1 MTDKIPKSIAKS
13 IITSFSQGVVPSKGL
28 GKVAVGRK
36 EEIESVDDN
45 LSDLVNGQGTFR
57 LIVGRYGA
65 GKSFMLSLIR
75 EHAMNRGMVVMKA
88 DLSEG
93 ALFSGSKKGIG
104 LYRALVSGMSTNGKQ
119 GGAMETIL
127 KRWVETIRDNVSK
140 IKGIPSV
147 NVSVN
152 DVLLEI
158 KRQTYGMSSLPLYS
172 VFIQMVGRYYTE
184 MMSGG
189 VEQNALMWL
198 KGEYEQRSLAKK
210 ELDVGTIVDDN
221 NWFDFIMVWSEFVR
235 HAGYKGLVLMFDE
248 VHTIYKL
255 NSSRVREK
263 NYERILS
270 IYNHI
275 VQSPDTH
282 MAVYMGCTPDSLD
295 NDRRGFR
302 SCEALYSRVSHDR
315 YINGRINPFG
325 VVLNLRT
332 LSKAEV
338 VLLLSRLRD
347 FHAQAYEYES
357 RVTDEMVYAYA
368 NKMWNSNAIDAVT
381 PRNLSS
387 EFIPVLNVLYMDS
400 NARFEDLVE
409 GIRLSPDRGHDDDI
423 IQTRMDLEI

>member
-1 MTDKIPKSIAKS
+1 MTDRVPRSIAKS

-28 GKVAVGRK
+28 GVVAVGRR

-57 LIVGRYGA
+57 LIIGRYGA

-104 LYRALVSGMSTNGKQ
+104 LYRALISGMSTNGKPN
-119 GGAMETIL
+119 GAMETIL
-127 KRWVETIRDNVSK
+127 KRWIESIRDNMSK

-147 NVSVN
+147 NVSV
-152 DVLLEI
+152 DDMLLEM

-172 VFIQMVGRYYTE
+172 VFIQMVGRYYVD
-184 MMSGG
+184 MMGGG

-210 ELDVGTIVDDN
+210 ELDVGTIIDDN
-221 NWFDFIMVWSEFVR
+221 NWFDVIMVWSEFVR
-235 HAGYKGLVLMFDE
+235 HAGYEGLVLMFDE

-332 LSKAEV
+332 LSKEEVV
-338 VLLLSRLRD
+338 VLLSKLRD
-347 FHAQAYEYES
+347 LHALAYEYES

-368 NKMWNSNAIDAVT
+368 NKLWNSSTIDVVT

-387 EFIPVLNVLYMDS
+387 EFIPVLNVLFKDP
-400 NARFEDLVE
+400 NARFEDLID

-423 IQTRMDLEI
+423 IQTRMDLDI